1 MPPLTLAPWLSSTG
15 PAPART
21 GIRNS
26 NVGRWSYGQPQDFQ
40 LSAHQRSKWSAGAEM
55 GLRLQSQR
63 PHDIVSIAEKLKA
76 GSVAIRVGF
85 WLDNEVVVF
94 SGEKP
99 ADQKQ
104 IEMFEC
110 WR

>member
-1 MPPLTLAPWLSSTG
+1 
-15 PAPART
+15 
-21 GIRNS
+21 
-26 NVGRWSYGQPQDFQ
+26 
-40 LSAHQRSKWSAGAEM
+40 M

-104 IEMFEC
+104 IEMFERC
-110 WR
+110 ITENHILIHRELEQPHHRKAPVVKSRRFDSRCQSNATAS

>member
-1 MPPLTLAPWLSSTG
+1 MG
-15 PAPART
+15 K
-21 GIRNS
+21 NS
-26 NVGRWSYGQPQDFQ
+26 
-40 LSAHQRSKWSAGAEM
+40 
-55 GLRLQSQR
+55 RLQSQR

-104 IEMFEC
+104 IEMFERC
-110 WR
+110 ITENHIFDTPRIRTAPPS

>member
-1 MPPLTLAPWLSSTG
+1 
-15 PAPART
+15 
-21 GIRNS
+21 
-26 NVGRWSYGQPQDFQ
+26 
-40 LSAHQRSKWSAGAEM
+40 M

-99 ADQKQ
+99 ADQKGVVS
-104 IEMFEC
+104 ENGK
-110 WR
+110 

>member
-1 MPPLTLAPWLSSTG
+1 
-15 PAPART
+15 
-21 GIRNS
+21 
-26 NVGRWSYGQPQDFQ
+26 
-40 LSAHQRSKWSAGAEM
+40 M

-94 SGEKP
+94 SELVSFSVTP
-99 ADQKQ
+99 AEGGASGFV
-104 IEMFEC
+104 IAVAV
-110 WR
+110 R

>member
-1 MPPLTLAPWLSSTG
+1 
-15 PAPART
+15 
-21 GIRNS
+21 
-26 NVGRWSYGQPQDFQ
+26 
-40 LSAHQRSKWSAGAEM
+40 M

-94 SGEKP
+94 SGAP
-99 ADQKQ
+99 MATL
-104 IEMFEC
+104 IPPSVATSNSPTLATA
-110 WR
+110 R